1 MCTNTGQPRKML
13 NVADNI
19 DYARS
24 TPRPHTP
31 TRSPTMANGL
41 DRLERLFSKRKSA
54 PARDTTV
61 SNINGSAPPASA
73 QPGHDSP
80 LLEVIFPPPSFIR
93 PTANRMHA
101 RDEFEL
107 PSPIS
112 VAHTSSSSSA
122 RNSRRHSHFDPR
134 EMTDTTGRRRSGPS
148 TTASSFHLPSR
159 TSSLL
164 TRRHDRKAGG
174 GLIQLQL
181 PGGTT
186 STDKPPPLSPQS
198 PAKDTISTSED
209 QKVAQRRLLEA
220 LPIYPGVKVET
231 PPASDQDEFNFPSPP
246 SSTRGRLPPAILS
259 PFTPEPSPDMIPQR
273 DSILSEPKTS
283 SELRRESVST
293 APSRSRRTTL
303 ATISSTALLD
313 DDWRD
318 SYVDDPQVAISPER
332 STVFQEPKVQDI
344 LALTADDLAEVRTKA
359 PSNPPLRLPP
369 PPPVLP
375 PGVRSP
381 SFSSHIRGSNMLAPL
396 APDEVAAFQAA
407 RIAKKYDFDFLYV
420 INFWPKEMSHLH
432 RPSDA
437 SNHPSIPSSSALS
450 SPTSSFSKPPSVLY
464 SPTSDYPTTKN
475 STPRHSLQ
483 AAPSEAE
490 SSSNASSDPQHI
502 PDCCPGVGPPPRPAT
517 AGRLL
522 AAYGLSSLDGPFRPG
537 ARAHKKIL
545 REGTDGW
552 IEYRK
557 TDAKDNEFA
566 RGYARSYYTSTEE
579 TSPRR
584 ASAPGGSTSTHTSQ
598 SATAA
603 AARLATQ
610 TEGAVAVRQSFS
622 LAEGVLSGPG
632 QRARK
637 NSSAAASGSARAAA
651 GGGGGGPAR
660 KVTRGIVFAAY
671 RRPRGHGG
679 TVHSSRAELDAL
691 ERDAEALVELVLD
704 FHQDR
709 RRWEVYQDARRASD

>member
-1 MCTNTGQPRKML
+1 
-13 NVADNI
+13 
-19 DYARS
+19 
-24 TPRPHTP
+24 
-31 TRSPTMANGL
+31 MANGL

-61 SNINGSAPPASA
+61 SNINGSAPPAFA
-73 QPGHDSP
+73 QPESDSP
-80 LLEVIFPPPSFIR
+80 LLEVVFPPPSFIR

-112 VAHTSSSSSA
+112 VGRTSSSDSA
-122 RNSRRHSHFDPR
+122 RNSRRLSHLDSRDNR
-134 EMTDTTGRRRSGPS
+134 EMNDTRRRSGPA
-148 TTASSFHLPSR
+148 TTASFHLPSR

-164 TRRHDRKAGG
+164 TRRHDRKPG

-186 STDKPPPLSPQS
+186 STNDPSCQSPQS
-198 PAKDTISTSED
+198 PSADISSTSED

-220 LPIYPGVKVET
+220 LPIYPAVKVET

-283 SELRRESVST
+283 SDIRRESVCT
-293 APSRSRRTTL
+293 VPSRRTTL
-303 ATISSTALLD
+303 ATISSAALLD

-318 SYVDDPQVAISPER
+318 SYVQDPQVTVSPE
-332 STVFQEPKVQDI
+332 SASVFQEPKVQDF
-344 LALTADDLAEVRTKA
+344 LALTADDLAEFRTKA
-359 PSNPPLRLPP
+359 PTNPPLRLPP

-375 PGVRSP
+375 PSVRSP
-381 SFSSHIRGSNMLAPL
+381 AFSPSRRGSNMLAPL

-420 INFWPKEMSHLH
+420 INFWPKDMSHLH
-432 RPSDA
+432 RPSEPA
-437 SNHPSIPSSSALS
+437 NHPSIPSSVLS
-450 SPTSSFSKPPSVLY
+450 SPTSSVSKPPSILY
-464 SPTSDYPTTKN
+464 SPTSECPTTKN

-483 AAPSEAE
+483 APSEAD
-490 SSSNASSDPQHI
+490 SSTASDFHI
-502 PDCCPGVGPPPRPAT
+502 TDCCPESAGIGGGPRPRPAV

-522 AAYGLSSLDGPFRPG
+522 AAYGLNTLDGPFRPG
-537 ARAHKKIL
+537 ARAHRKIL

-557 TDAKDNEFA
+557 TDAKENEFA

-579 TSPRR
+579 VSPRR
-584 ASAPGGSTSTHTSQ
+584 ASAPGGSTSNS
-598 SATAA
+598 SNCMAA
-603 AARLATQ
+603 ASASRLATQ
-610 TEGAVAVRQSFS
+610 MEGAMAVRQSFS
-622 LAEGVLSGPG
+622 SAVGAVAGRARHSASGP
-632 QRARK
+632 
-637 NSSAAASGSARAAA
+637 A
-651 GGGGGGPAR
+651 GGAGVAAR
-660 KVTRGIVFAAY
+660 RVSRGIVFAAY

-691 ERDAEALVELVLD
+691 EKDAEALVDLVLD

>member
-1 MCTNTGQPRKML
+1 MCARHSPAAREL
-13 NVADNI
+13 NAADNI
-19 DYARS
+19 DYARRA
-24 TPRPHTP
+24 PRP
-31 TRSPTMANGL
+31 TRPPTMANGL

-54 PARDTTV
+54 PARDTTA
-61 SNINGSAPPASA
+61 SNINGNAPPAPA
-73 QPGHDSP
+73 QPEPGSP
-80 LLEVIFPPPSFIR
+80 LLEVVFPPPSFIR

-112 VAHTSSSSSA
+112 VGRTSSSDSA
-122 RNSRRHSHFDPR
+122 RNSRRLSHLDAR
-134 EMTDTTGRRRSGPS
+134 EMNDTRRRSGPA
-148 TTASSFHLPSR
+148 TAASFHLPSR

-164 TRRHDRKAGG
+164 TRRHDRKPG
-174 GLIQLQL
+174 GLIPLQL

-186 STDKPPPLSPQS
+186 STDRPPCHSPQS
-198 PAKDTISTSED
+198 PSTDISPTSED

-220 LPIYPGVKVET
+220 LPIYPAVKVET

-283 SELRRESVST
+283 SDLRRESIFTV
-293 APSRSRRTTL
+293 PSIPSRRTTL

-318 SYVDDPQVAISPER
+318 SYVHDPQATVSQE
-332 STVFQEPKVQDI
+332 SGSVFQEPKVQDF
-344 LALTADDLAEVRTKA
+344 LSLTADDLAEFRTKA
-359 PSNPPLRLPP
+359 PSNPPQRLPP

-375 PGVRSP
+375 PSVRSP
-381 SFSSHIRGSNMLAPL
+381 AFSPSSRRGSNMLAPL

-420 INFWPKEMSHLH
+420 INFWPKEMSHIH
-432 RPSDA
+432 RPSEPTNP
-437 SNHPSIPSSSALS
+437 SSIPSSALS
-450 SPTSSFSKPPSVLY
+450 SPTSSFSKPPSILY
-464 SPTSDYPTTKN
+464 SPTSDCPTTKN

-483 AAPSEAE
+483 ALSEE
-490 SSSNASSDPQHI
+490 GSTVTDFHVT
-502 PDCCPGVGPPPRPAT
+502 DCCPESAGIGGPRLRPAV

-522 AAYGLSSLDGPFRPG
+522 AAYGLNTLDGPFRPS
-537 ARAHKKIL
+537 ARAHRKIL
-545 REGTDGW
+545 HEGSDGW

-557 TDAKDNEFA
+557 TDAKENEFA
-566 RGYARSYYTSTEE
+566 RGYARSYYTSTDEV
-579 TSPRR
+579 SPRR
-584 ASAPGGSTSTHTSQ
+584 ASAPGGSSS
-598 SATAA
+598 AA
-603 AARLATQ
+603 AAAAAATSASRLATQ
-610 TEGAVAVRQSFS
+610 TEGAVSVRQSFS
-622 LAEGVLSGPG
+622 SVVGSVGG
-632 QRARK
+632 RAR
-637 NSSAAASGSARAAA
+637 NSASAKGVGAPTRRVS
-651 GGGGGGPAR
+651 
-660 KVTRGIVFAAY
+660 RGIVFAAY

-691 ERDAEALVELVLD
+691 EKDAEALVELVLD

>member
-1 MCTNTGQPRKML
+1 
-13 NVADNI
+13 
-19 DYARS
+19 
-24 TPRPHTP
+24 
-31 TRSPTMANGL
+31 MANGL

-54 PARDTTV
+54 PARDTTA

-73 QPGHDSP
+73 QPEPDSP
-80 LLEVIFPPPSFIR
+80 LLEVVFPPPSFIR

-112 VAHTSSSSSA
+112 VARTSSSDSA
-122 RNSRRHSHFDPR
+122 RNSRRLSHLDNRDNR
-134 EMTDTTGRRRSGPS
+134 EMNDTRRRSGPA
-148 TTASSFHLPSR
+148 TTASFHLPSR

-164 TRRHDRKAGG
+164 TRRHDRKPG

-181 PGGTT
+181 PGGTANP
-186 STDKPPPLSPQS
+186 DRPPCHSPQS
-198 PAKDTISTSED
+198 PSADISPTSED

-220 LPIYPGVKVET
+220 LPIYPAVKVET

-283 SELRRESVST
+283 SDIRRESIST
-293 APSRSRRTTL
+293 VPSRRTTL
-303 ATISSTALLD
+303 ATISSAALLD

-318 SYVDDPQVAISPER
+318 SYIHDPQVTVGPESP
-332 STVFQEPKVQDI
+332 SVFQEPKVQDF
-344 LALTADDLAEVRTKA
+344 LALTADDLAEFRTKA

-375 PGVRSP
+375 PSVRSP
-381 SFSSHIRGSNMLAPL
+381 AFSSSRRGSNMLGPL

-420 INFWPKEMSHLH
+420 INFWPKEMNHLH
-432 RPSDA
+432 HHRTSETSEPA
-437 SNHPSIPSSSALS
+437 NHPSIPSSVLS
-450 SPTSSFSKPPSVLY
+450 SPTSSVSKPPSMLY
-464 SPTSDYPTTKN
+464 SPTSECPTTKN

-483 AAPSEAE
+483 ALSEAE
-490 SSSNASSDPQHI
+490 SSTGSDFHI
-502 PDCCPGVGPPPRPAT
+502 ADCCPESAGIAGPRPRRAV

-522 AAYGLSSLDGPFRPG
+522 AAYGLNTLDGPFRPG
-537 ARAHKKIL
+537 ARAHRKIL

-557 TDAKDNEFA
+557 TDAKENEFA

-579 TSPRR
+579 VSPRR
-584 ASAPGGSTSTHTSQ
+584 ASAPGGSSSGNDST
-598 SATAA
+598 TAA
-603 AARLATQ
+603 ASASRMAAQ
-610 TEGAVAVRQSFS
+610 MEGAVAVRQSFS
-622 LAEGVLSGPG
+622 SVAGLGA
-632 QRARK
+632 
-637 NSSAAASGSARAAA
+637 SARARHSA
-651 GGGGGGPAR
+651 GPAR
-660 KVTRGIVFAAY
+660 RVSRGIVFAAY

>member
-1 MCTNTGQPRKML
+1 
-13 NVADNI
+13 
-19 DYARS
+19 
-24 TPRPHTP
+24 
-31 TRSPTMANGL
+31 MANGL

-54 PARDTTV
+54 PARDTTAP
-61 SNINGSAPPASA
+61 NITGSAPPAPA
-73 QPGHDSP
+73 QPEPGSP
-80 LLEVIFPPPSFIR
+80 SLEVVFPPPSFIR

-112 VAHTSSSSSA
+112 VARTSSSDSA
-122 RNSRRHSHFDPR
+122 RNSRRLSHLDNRDSR
-134 EMTDTTGRRRSGPS
+134 EMNEPRRRSGPAA
-148 TTASSFHLPSR
+148 TASFHLPSR
-159 TSSLL
+159 NSSLL
-164 TRRHDRKAGG
+164 TRRHDRKPG

-181 PGGTT
+181 PSGTT
-186 STDKPPPLSPQS
+186 STHNKPPCHSPRS
-198 PAKDTISTSED
+198 PPTESSSISED

-220 LPIYPGVKVET
+220 LPIYPAVKVET

-246 SSTRGRLPPAILS
+246 CSTRGRLPPAILS

-283 SELRRESVST
+283 SDLRRESVST
-293 APSRSRRTTL
+293 VPSRRATL

-318 SYVDDPQVAISPER
+318 SYVQVPPAAVGAESP
-332 STVFQEPKVQDI
+332 SVFEEPRVQDF
-344 LALTADDLAEVRTKA
+344 LALTADDLAEVRTKV

-375 PGVRSP
+375 PSVRSP
-381 SFSSHIRGSNMLAPL
+381 AFSPGRRGSSNMLAPL

-420 INFWPKEMSHLH
+420 INFWPKEMNHLH
-432 RPSDA
+432 RPSDPA
-437 SNHPSIPSSSALS
+437 SHPSIPSSALS
-450 SPTSSFSKPPSVLY
+450 SPTSSYSKPPSILY
-464 SPTSDYPTTKN
+464 SPTSECPTTKN

-483 AAPSEAE
+483 APSEAG
-490 SSSNASSDPQHI
+490 SSTGSGDFHI
-502 PDCCPGVGPPPRPAT
+502 TDCCPESAAGIGGPRPRGAT

-522 AAYGLSSLDGPFRPG
+522 AAYGLNTLDGPFRPG
-537 ARAHKKIL
+537 ARAHRKIL

-557 TDAKDNEFA
+557 TDAKENEFA
-566 RGYARSYYTSTEE
+566 RGYARSYYTSAAEAP
-579 TSPRR
+579 PRR
-584 ASAPGGSTSTHTSQ
+584 ASAPGGST
-598 SATAA
+598 ACAA
-603 AARLATQ
+603 AAAAATSEASRLATQ
-610 TEGAVAVRQSFS
+610 TEGAVSVRQSFS
-622 LAEGVLSGPG
+622 SAVMPAAG
-632 QRARK
+632 RARH
-637 NSSAAASGSARAAA
+637 SASARVAGKAA
-651 GGGGGGPAR
+651 PAR
-660 KVTRGIVFAAY
+660 VSRGIVFAAY

-691 ERDAEALVELVLD
+691 EREAEALVELVLD

>member
-1 MCTNTGQPRKML
+1 
-13 NVADNI
+13 
-19 DYARS
+19 
-24 TPRPHTP
+24 
-31 TRSPTMANGL
+31 MANGL
-41 DRLERLFSKRKSA
+41 DRLERLFSRRKSA

-73 QPGHDSP
+73 QPEHDSS
-80 LLEVIFPPPSFIR
+80 LLEFVFPPPSFIR

-112 VAHTSSSSSA
+112 VAHTSASNSA
-122 RNSRRHSHFDPR
+122 RNSRRHSQFDPR
-134 EMTDTTGRRRSGPS
+134 EMTDTTSRRRSGPS
-148 TTASSFHLPSR
+148 TTASFHLPSR

-174 GLIQLQL
+174 GLTQLQL
-181 PGGTT
+181 PPSGGGTT

-198 PAKDTISTSED
+198 PAQDTTSTSPED

-283 SELRRESVST
+283 SDLRRESVST
-293 APSRSRRTTL
+293 VPSRSRRTTL

-318 SYVDDPQVAISPER
+318 SYVDDPQVTVTPEKCA
-332 STVFQEPKVQDI
+332 VIQEPQVQDI

-359 PSNPPLRLPP
+359 PSKPPLRLPP

-375 PGVRSP
+375 PGVRSL
-381 SFSSHIRGSNMLAPL
+381 SVSSHIRGTNMLAPL

-407 RIAKKYDFDFLYV
+407 RIAKKYDFDFLYI
-420 INFWPKEMSHLH
+420 INFWPKEMGHLH
-432 RPSDA
+432 RPVEA
-437 SNHPSIPSSSALS
+437 STHPSIPSFSPLS

-483 AAPSEAE
+483 APPSEAE
-490 SSSNASSDPQHI
+490 SSSNAGSEPHHI

-557 TDAKDNEFA
+557 TDARDNEFA

-579 TSPRR
+579 ISPRR
-584 ASAPGGSTSTHTSQ
+584 ASAPGGSTSTSAQNQ

-603 AARLATQ
+603 AAAAPATRLATQ
-610 TEGAVAVRQSFS
+610 TGSSVAVRQSFS
-622 LAEGVLSGPG
+622 LAEGVLSCTGSHP
-632 QRARK
+632 RSRK
-637 NSSAAASGSARAAA
+637 NSSAVAGARAAA
-651 GGGGGGPAR
+651 GGGAPVR

-691 ERDAEALVELVLD
+691 ERDAE
-704 FHQDR
+704 
-709 RRWEVYQDARRASD
+709 

>member
-1 MCTNTGQPRKML
+1 
-13 NVADNI
+13 
-19 DYARS
+19 
-24 TPRPHTP
+24 
-31 TRSPTMANGL
+31 MANGL

-61 SNINGSAPPASA
+61 SNINGTAPPADPA
-73 QPGHDSP
+73 HPGQDSP
-80 LLEVIFPPPSFIR
+80 LLEVVFPPPSFIR
-93 PTANRMHA
+93 PTTNRMHA

-112 VAHTSSSSSA
+112 VAHSSSSNSA
-122 RNSRRHSHFDPR
+122 RNSRRHSHFDTR
-134 EMTDTTGRRRSGPS
+134 EMTDTAGRRRSGPS
-148 TTASSFHLPSR
+148 TTASFHMPSR
-159 TSSLL
+159 ASSLL

-174 GLIQLQL
+174 PIQLQL

-186 STDKPPPLSPQS
+186 STDRPPPLSPQS
-198 PAKDTISTSED
+198 PAEDTTSTSED

-283 SELRRESVST
+283 SDLRRESVST

-318 SYVDDPQVAISPER
+318 SYVDDPQVTTSPEK
-332 STVFQEPKVQDI
+332 STVFQEPRVQDI
-344 LALTADDLAEVRTKA
+344 FALTADDLAEVRTKA

-375 PGVRSP
+375 PGVRYP

-407 RIAKKYDFDFLYV
+407 RIAKKYDFDFLYI

-437 SNHPSIPSSSALS
+437 SSHPSLPSCSAIS

-464 SPTSDYPTTKN
+464 SPTSDCPTTKN

-490 SSSNASSDPQHI
+490 SSSNTSSDPHHI
-502 PDCCPGVGPPPRPAT
+502 PECCPGAGPPPRPAT

-557 TDAKDNEFA
+557 TDARENEFA

-579 TSPRR
+579 ISPRR
-584 ASAPGGSTSTHTSQ
+584 ASAPGGSTSTQNPSVI
-598 SATAA
+598 AAA

-610 TEGAVAVRQSFS
+610 TEGALAVRQSFS
-622 LAEGVLSGPG
+622 LAEGVLSADP
-632 QRARK
+632 RARN
-637 NSSAAASGSARAAA
+637 NSSAAPAGRGSS
-651 GGGGGGPAR
+651 GPAR

-679 TVHSSRAELDAL
+679 TVHSSQAELDAL

>member
-1 MCTNTGQPRKML
+1 MSARHRPAAQML
-13 NVADNI
+13 KVADNI
-19 DYARS
+19 DYARR
-24 TPRPHTP
+24 TPRPHPP
-31 TRSPTMANGL
+31 TRSPAMANGL

-73 QPGHDSP
+73 QPENDSP
-80 LLEVIFPPPSFIR
+80 LLEVVFPPPSFIR

-122 RNSRRHSHFDPR
+122 RNSRRHSHFDTR
-134 EMTDTTGRRRSGPS
+134 DMTDTTGRRRSGPS
-148 TTASSFHLPSR
+148 TTGTFHPPSR

-164 TRRHDRKAGG
+164 TRRHDRKAG

-198 PAKDTISTSED
+198 PAEDTTSPSED

-283 SELRRESVST
+283 SDLRRESVST
-293 APSRSRRTTL
+293 VPSRSRRTTL

-318 SYVDDPQVAISPER
+318 SYVDDPQVTTSPET
-332 STVFQEPKVQDI
+332 SSVFQEPKVQDI

-359 PSNPPLRLPP
+359 PSKPPSRLPP

-420 INFWPKEMSHLH
+420 INFWPKELSHLH

-450 SPTSSFSKPPSVLY
+450 SPTSSFSKQPSVLY
-464 SPTSDYPTTKN
+464 SPTSDCPTTKN

-490 SSSNASSDPQHI
+490 SSSNASSDPHHI

-557 TDAKDNEFA
+557 TDARDNEFA
-566 RGYARSYYTSTEE
+566 RGYARSYYTSTEDI
-579 TSPRR
+579 SPRR
-584 ASAPGGSTSTHTSQ
+584 ASAPGASTSAQ
-598 SATAA
+598 NPSAVAEAT
-603 AARLATQ
+603 RLAAQ

-637 NSSAAASGSARAAA
+637 NSSAAPGTRAAGA
-651 GGGGGGPAR
+651 GGGAGSGGPAR

>member
-1 MCTNTGQPRKML
+1 
-13 NVADNI
+13 
-19 DYARS
+19 
-24 TPRPHTP
+24 
-31 TRSPTMANGL
+31 MANGL

-54 PARDTTV
+54 PARDTTA

-73 QPGHDSP
+73 QPEPDSP
-80 LLEVIFPPPSFIR
+80 LLEVVFPPPSFIR

-112 VAHTSSSSSA
+112 VARTSSSDSA
-122 RNSRRHSHFDPR
+122 RNSRRLSHLDTR
-134 EMTDTTGRRRSGPS
+134 EMNDSRRRSGPA
-148 TTASSFHLPSR
+148 TTASFHLPSR

-164 TRRHDRKAGG
+164 TRRHDRKPG

-186 STDKPPPLSPQS
+186 SSDKPPCHSPQS
-198 PAKDTISTSED
+198 PSADISSTSED

-220 LPIYPGVKVET
+220 LPIYPAVKVET

-283 SELRRESVST
+283 SDLRRESVST
-293 APSRSRRTTL
+293 VPSRRTTL

-318 SYVDDPQVAISPER
+318 SYVHDPQITVSPE
-332 STVFQEPKVQDI
+332 SGSVFQEPRVQDF
-344 LALTADDLAEVRTKA
+344 LALTADDLAEVRTRV

-375 PGVRSP
+375 PSVRSP
-381 SFSSHIRGSNMLAPL
+381 AFSPSRRGSNMLAPL

-432 RPSDA
+432 RPSEP
-437 SNHPSIPSSSALS
+437 SNHPSIPSSALS
-450 SPTSSFSKPPSVLY
+450 SPTSSFSKPPSILY
-464 SPTSDYPTTKN
+464 SPTSDCPTTKN

-483 AAPSEAE
+483 APSDTG
-490 SSSNASSDPQHI
+490 STGSGDFHI
-502 PDCCPGVGPPPRPAT
+502 SDCCPESAGILGSPRPRAAV

-522 AAYGLSSLDGPFRPG
+522 AAYGLNTLDGPFRPG
-537 ARAHKKIL
+537 ARAHRKIL
-545 REGTDGW
+545 RDGTDGW

-557 TDAKDNEFA
+557 TDAKENEFA
-566 RGYARSYYTSTEE
+566 RGYARSYYTSTDEV
-579 TSPRR
+579 SPRR
-584 ASAPGGSTSTHTSQ
+584 ASAPGGSSNTTTIS
-598 SATAA
+598 AA
-603 AARLATQ
+603 AAAASASRLATQ
-610 TEGAVAVRQSFS
+610 AEGAVAVRQSFS
-622 LAEGVLSGPG
+622 SAVGSVAG
-632 QRARK
+632 RAR
-637 NSSAAASGSARAAA
+637 NSASARGAGAGPPAA
-651 GGGGGGPAR
+651 R
-660 KVTRGIVFAAY
+660 VSRGIVFAAY

-691 ERDAEALVELVLD
+691 EKDAEALVELVLD

>member
-1 MCTNTGQPRKML
+1 
-13 NVADNI
+13 
-19 DYARS
+19 
-24 TPRPHTP
+24 
-31 TRSPTMANGL
+31 MANGL

-61 SNINGSAPPASA
+61 SNINGSAPPAPA
-73 QPGHDSP
+73 QPEPDSP
-80 LLEVIFPPPSFIR
+80 MLEVVFPPPSFIR

-107 PSPIS
+107 PPPIS
-112 VAHTSSSSSA
+112 VAHTSSSNSA
-122 RNSRRHSHFDPR
+122 RNSRRHSHFDTR
-134 EMTDTTGRRRSGPS
+134 EMNDTRRRSGPS
-148 TTASSFHLPSR
+148 TTASFHLPSR
-159 TSSLL
+159 SSSLL
-164 TRRHDRKAGG
+164 TRRHDRKPG

-186 STDKPPPLSPQS
+186 STDKAPPLSPQS
-198 PAKDTISTSED
+198 PAEDTTSASED

-283 SELRRESVST
+283 SDLRRESVST
-293 APSRSRRTTL
+293 VPSRSRRTTL

-318 SYVDDPQVAISPER
+318 SYVDDPQVTASPQ
-332 STVFQEPKVQDI
+332 SVPVFQEPKVQDF
-344 LALTADDLAEVRTKA
+344 LALTADDLAELRTKA

-381 SFSSHIRGSNMLAPL
+381 SVSSHIRGSNMLAPL

-432 RPSDA
+432 RPSEPT
-437 SNHPSIPSSSALS
+437 NHAPIPSSALS

-464 SPTSDYPTTKN
+464 SPTSDCPTTKN

-483 AAPSEAE
+483 APSEADSN
-490 SSSNASSDPQHI
+490 SSEFHI
-502 PDCCPGVGPPPRPAT
+502 TECCPGVGPPPRPAV

-557 TDAKDNEFA
+557 TDARDNEFA

-579 TSPRR
+579 ISPRR
-584 ASAPGGSTSTHTSQ
+584 ASAPGGSTTQNASV
-598 SATAA
+598 AA
-603 AARLATQ
+603 AAAAASRLATQ

-622 LAEGVLSGPG
+622 LAEGVLSGSG
-632 QRARK
+632 HRARK
-637 NSSAAASGSARAAA
+637 DSAAAARAA
-651 GGGGGGPAR
+651 GPAR

-691 ERDAEALVELVLD
+691 EKDAEALVELVLD

>member
-1 MCTNTGQPRKML
+1 
-13 NVADNI
+13 
-19 DYARS
+19 
-24 TPRPHTP
+24 
-31 TRSPTMANGL
+31 MANGL

-61 SNINGSAPPASA
+61 SNINGSAPPAPA
-73 QPGHDSP
+73 QPESDSP
-80 LLEVIFPPPSFIR
+80 LFEVVFPPPSFIR

-112 VAHTSSSSSA
+112 VAHSSSSGSA

-134 EMTDTTGRRRSGPS
+134 EMNDARRRSGPT
-148 TTASSFHLPSR
+148 TTASFHLPSR

-164 TRRHDRKAGG
+164 TRRHDRKPG

-186 STDKPPPLSPQS
+186 STDKAMPLSPLS
-198 PAKDTISTSED
+198 PEEDITSTSED
-209 QKVAQRRLLEA
+209 QKVAERRLLEA

-283 SELRRESVST
+283 SDLRRESIST
-293 APSRSRRTTL
+293 VPSRSRRTTL

-318 SYVDDPQVAISPER
+318 SYVHDPEVTAGPEAT
-332 STVFQEPKVQDI
+332 SVFQEPKVQDI
-344 LALTADDLAEVRTKA
+344 LALTTDDLAEFRTKA
-359 PSNPPLRLPP
+359 PTNPPLRLPP

-381 SFSSHIRGSNMLAPL
+381 SFSSHIPGSNMLAPL

-420 INFWPKEMSHLH
+420 INFWPKEMNHLH
-432 RPSDA
+432 RPSEPT
-437 SNHPSIPSSSALS
+437 NEPPIPSSALS

-464 SPTSDYPTTKN
+464 SPTSDCPTTKN

-483 AAPSEAE
+483 ASSEAD
-490 SSSNASSDPQHI
+490 SNVSDFQLA
-502 PDCCPGVGPPPRPAT
+502 DCCPSVSVGPPPRPAV

-557 TDAKDNEFA
+557 TDARDNEFA

-579 TSPRR
+579 ISPRR
-584 ASAPGGSTSTHTSQ
+584 ASAPGGSTAQNPSI
-598 SATAA
+598 AA
-603 AARLATQ
+603 AAAAASRLATQ

-622 LAEGVLSGPG
+622 LAEGVLLGSGHHH
-632 QRARK
+632 RARK
-637 NSSAAASGSARAAA
+637 NSASARAAGA
-651 GGGGGGPAR
+651 SAGPAR

-691 ERDAEALVELVLD
+691 EKDAEALVELVLD

>member
-1 MCTNTGQPRKML
+1 
-13 NVADNI
+13 
-19 DYARS
+19 
-24 TPRPHTP
+24 
-31 TRSPTMANGL
+31 MANGL

-54 PARDTTV
+54 PSRDTTA

-73 QPGHDSP
+73 QPEPDSP
-80 LLEVIFPPPSFIR
+80 LLEVVFPPPSFIR

-112 VAHTSSSSSA
+112 VARTSSSDST
-122 RNSRRHSHFDPR
+122 RNSRRLSHLDNRDNR
-134 EMTDTTGRRRSGPS
+134 EMNDTRRRSGPA
-148 TTASSFHLPSR
+148 TTASFHLPSR

-164 TRRHDRKAGG
+164 TRRHDRKPG

-186 STDKPPPLSPQS
+186 NADRPPCHSPQS
-198 PAKDTISTSED
+198 PSADISPTSED

-220 LPIYPGVKVET
+220 LPIYPAVKVET

-283 SELRRESVST
+283 SDIRRESIST
-293 APSRSRRTTL
+293 VPSRRTTL
-303 ATISSTALLD
+303 ATISSAALLD

-318 SYVDDPQVAISPER
+318 SYIHDPQVTVGPESP
-332 STVFQEPKVQDI
+332 SVFQEPKVQDF
-344 LALTADDLAEVRTKA
+344 LALTADDLAEFRTKA
-359 PSNPPLRLPP
+359 PTNPPLRLPP

-375 PGVRSP
+375 PSVRSP
-381 SFSSHIRGSNMLAPL
+381 AFSLSRRGSNMLAPL

-420 INFWPKEMSHLH
+420 INFWPKGMNHLH
-432 RPSDA
+432 HHRTSEPA
-437 SNHPSIPSSSALS
+437 NHPSIPSSVLS
-450 SPTSSFSKPPSVLY
+450 SPTSSVSKPPSMLY
-464 SPTSDYPTTKN
+464 SPTSECPTTKN

-483 AAPSEAE
+483 ALSEAE
-490 SSSNASSDPQHI
+490 SSTGSDFHI
-502 PDCCPGVGPPPRPAT
+502 ADCCPESAGIGGPRPRRAV

-522 AAYGLSSLDGPFRPG
+522 AAYGLNTLDGPFRPG
-537 ARAHKKIL
+537 ARAHRKIL

-557 TDAKDNEFA
+557 TDAKENEFA

-579 TSPRR
+579 VSPRR
-584 ASAPGGSTSTHTSQ
+584 ASAPGGSSSSTGNDS
-598 SATAA
+598 SSAVATAA
-603 AARLATQ
+603 SASRLAAQ
-610 TEGAVAVRQSFS
+610 MEGAVAVRQSFS
-622 LAEGVLSGPG
+622 SVAGLGA
-632 QRARK
+632 
-637 NSSAAASGSARAAA
+637 SARARHGA
-651 GGGGGGPAR
+651 GPAR
-660 KVTRGIVFAAY
+660 RVSRGIVFAAY

-691 ERDAEALVELVLD
+691 ERDAAALVELVLD

-709 RRWEVYQDARRASD
+709 RRWEAYQDARRASD